1 VLRGIGPDLGAIER
15 HMPELYEAGLL
26 TQQQHLLEKRAQSL
40 QVPLAEIRYGAEI
53 RHIEPHNAHEI
64 DPLAARLGDP
74 ARGVNAAAVGIQQQR
89 RHHDGIKRRLAQL
102 AAIRAGD
109 LAKIDFVP
117 HNAQHKASQMP
128 LGNEIRNCHRQQQ
141 RLFNLPRTKC
151 LAHSKDRI

>member
-1 VLRGIGPDLGAIER
+1 
-15 HMPELYEAGLL
+15 MPELYEAGLL
-26 TQQQHLLEKRAQSL
+26 TQQQHLLEQLAQSL
-40 QVPLAEIRYGAEI
+40 QVPLAEIRYGTEI

-74 ARGVNAAAVGIQQQR
+74 ARGVNAAAIGIQQQR

-117 HNAQHKASQMP
+117 HNAQHKASEMA

-141 RLFNLPRTKC
+141 RLFNLPRAKC
-151 LAHSKDRI
+151 LAHPKDRI